1 MSVNL
6 IQDRYICIY
15 LKDGK
20 LVPWKHALGIA
31 GGTQL
36 PSRAGVE
43 VEVVVVALVVVVEGE
58 GCIEGEVTQ
67 LSVDRL
73 T

>member
-1 MSVNL
+1 M
-6 IQDRYICIY
+6 
-15 LKDGK
+15 
-20 LVPWKHALGIA
+20 VPWKHALRPG
-31 GGTQL
+31 QVL
-36 PSRAGVE
+36 KL
-43 VEVVVVALVVVVEGE
+43 EVVVVALVVVVEGE

>member
-1 MSVNL
+1 M
-6 IQDRYICIY
+6 
-15 LKDGK
+15 
-20 LVPWKHALGIA
+20 VPWKHALGIE

>member
-1 MSVNL
+1 MET
-6 IQDRYICIY
+6 C
-15 LKDGK
+15 
-20 LVPWKHALGIA
+20 
-31 GGTQL
+31 T

-58 GCIEGEVTQ
+58 GCIEGKVTQ